1 GSWVGLYD
9 HYFIG
14 KMIDV
19 PEFRAWMAEAFTRY
33 PLPPRNPQVG
43 DPRAVEPVGF
53 EHVADDTFADDI
65 VMTHEQLA
73 DYALTISN
81 LVDAVERG
89 TPRAELR
96 AWTIETMAP
105 MFDGIETRTVRF
117 LGSVTCLR
125 VA

>member
-1 GSWVGLYD
+1 
-9 HYFIG
+9 
-14 KMIDV
+14 
-19 PEFRAWMAEAFTRY
+19 
-33 PLPPRNPQVG
+33 
-43 DPRAVEPVGF
+43 
-53 EHVADDTFADDI
+53 
-65 VMTHEQLA
+65 MTLEQLA

-96 AWTIETMAP
+96 AWAIETMAP
-105 MFDGIETRTVRF
+105 LFVGVETRTVRF